1 MIISNTQ
8 CDVCIKKIKMIR
20 PGMNPKS
27 CDLKLNVDWS
37 IEYSI
42 KNEEILEYVCTLDT
56 MGDVPIQFAIQGHL
70 ESQTKIEDLEKR
82 SDELSTLILDK
93 CMNTMINILNDTKN
107 SQITLNNISPVY
119 LNCVP
124 SEFKN

>member
-8 CDVCIKKIKMIR
+8 CDVCINKIKMIR

-70 ESQTKIEDLEKR
+70 ESQTKIEDLENVQ
-82 SDELSTLILDK
+82 
-93 CMNTMINILNDTKN
+93 MNYLLYR
-107 SQITLNNISPVY
+107 QVY
-119 LNCVP
+119 
-124 SEFKN
+124 EHYDQHIK